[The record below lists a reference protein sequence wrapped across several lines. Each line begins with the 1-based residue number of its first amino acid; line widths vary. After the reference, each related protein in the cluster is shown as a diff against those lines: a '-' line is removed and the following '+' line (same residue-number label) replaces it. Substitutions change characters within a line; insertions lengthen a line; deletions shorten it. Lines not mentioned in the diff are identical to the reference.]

1 MLQSKTVDTNYTK
14 TYITVKDKIDQG
26 STDQS
31 ILDFFKPKIM
41 ELQNFVTSIKKTMQN
56 YLVRNNLDYDVM
68 ADTLTLYTA
77 QQQDVVKQAADI
89 EKNSV
94 TETVSIKKK

>member
-1 MLQSKTVDTNYTK
+1 
-14 TYITVKDKIDQG
+14 
-26 STDQS
+26 
-31 ILDFFKPKIM
+31 M